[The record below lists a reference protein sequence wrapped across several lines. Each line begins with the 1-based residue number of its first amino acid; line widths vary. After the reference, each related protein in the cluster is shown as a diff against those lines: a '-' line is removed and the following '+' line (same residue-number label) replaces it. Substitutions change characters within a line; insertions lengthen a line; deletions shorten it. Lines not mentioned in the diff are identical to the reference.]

1 MPTMTLKQAIARR
14 DAARTSY
21 ATAAKAFR
29 AAYTELYALD
39 VLLDSRGQDSRGFG
53 IPPDAV
59 SLRHAVALPDESG
72 SIQADMQHII
82 HTTVIEG

>member
-1 MPTMTLKQAIARR
+1 MPTITLRQAIARR
-14 DAARTSY
+14 DAARSAY
-21 ATAAKAFR
+21 ASAAKAFR

-39 VLLDSRGQDSRGFG
+39 VLLESRGEHHRGFG

-59 SLRHAVALPDESG
+59 QLRHAVALPDESG